1 MELERKLR
9 KEQLWLEKQG
19 AEMQM
24 SMFITLR
31 SKTTKLS
38 RIKLPASTN
47 CEELDLEHFH
57 AAFACGKLDNRKK

>member
-1 MELERKLR
+1 
-9 KEQLWLEKQG
+9 
-19 AEMQM
+19 MQM

-31 SKTTKLS
+31 SKATKLS

-57 AAFACGKLDNRKK
+57 AAFASGKLDNRKK

>member
-31 SKTTKLS
+31 SKATKLT
-38 RIKLPASTN
+38 RIKLPASIN

-57 AAFACGKLDNRKK
+57 AAFACGKLDKRKK